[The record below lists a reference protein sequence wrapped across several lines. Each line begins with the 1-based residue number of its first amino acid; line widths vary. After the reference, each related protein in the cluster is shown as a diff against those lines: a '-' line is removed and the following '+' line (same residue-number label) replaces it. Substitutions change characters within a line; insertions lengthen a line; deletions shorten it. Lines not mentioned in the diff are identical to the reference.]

1 MENNRRRF
9 IKKFLV
15 NGAALATF
23 PQFVLSRE
31 DLTAKDKNIIKIALI
46 GAGGMGSADAH
57 TAVSV
62 DGVKLIAA
70 CDLYDARLEK
80 ARQNWGQD
88 IFTTKDYK
96 EILKLKEV
104 DAVLIGTPDHWHQA
118 IAIEALNAGK
128 HVYCEKP
135 VIHKVSEGTALIEAH
150 KKSGCVFQTGSQGMT
165 SLGNHIARLL
175 IQAGVLGKVNFIEG
189 QFTSGPG
196 AIDNYPIPQDATE
209 KTIWWDRFVGKAP
222 KIGYTPQHFFYWRNW
237 KEYGTGLAGD
247 LFVHVISSIHYIMD
261 TDGPEKIYTTGGI
274 RHYNAGYQNTP
285 DVMLG
290 YFDYPDKNGLG
301 AFTMSLGANMVDG
314 ISNKWGSTDFNII
327 GEKGM
332 MNVTWDKVTLKTTGD
347 IDTSKFSSLGEI
359 QDKLQEPKMIS
370 SRKYTFSVKDGY
382 RGAHYEHF
390 NTFFQ
395 SIRNKTPLISDA
407 TYGVRTAAV
416 ALLSY
421 ESYEKGAP
429 IYWDAEKMKVK

>member
-1 MENNRRRF
+1 MKNNRRHF

-15 NGAALATF
+15 SGTALAAF
-23 PQFVLSRE
+23 PQLVLSRDNHITE
-31 DLTAKDKNIIKIALI
+31 NKDIIKIALI
-46 GAGGMGSADAH
+46 GAGGMGTADAH

-80 ARQNWGQD
+80 AKQNWGQD

-96 EILKLKEV
+96 EILKLKDV
-104 DAVLIGTPDHWHQA
+104 DAVLIGTPDHWHQP
-118 IAIEALNAGK
+118 IAIEAMNAGK

-135 VIHKVSEGTALIEAH
+135 VIHKINEGAALIEAQ
-150 KKSGCVFQTGSQGMT
+150 KKTGKIFQTGSQGMT
-165 SLGNHIARLL
+165 SLGNNIARLL
-175 IQAGVLGKVNFIEG
+175 IQAGILGKVNYIDG
-189 QFTSGPG
+189 QFTAAPG
-196 AIDNYPIPQDATE
+196 QIDNYPIPSDANE
-209 KTIWWDRFVGKAP
+209 KTIWWDQFLGKAP
-222 KIGYTPQHFFYWRNW
+222 KIGFTPQHFFYWRNW

-247 LFVHVISSIHYIMD
+247 LFVHVISSIHYIMN
-261 TDGPEKIYTTGGI
+261 TNGPEKIYTTGGI

-327 GEKGM
+327 GEKGV

-347 IDTSKFSSLGEI
+347 IDTSQFNALQEI
-359 QDKLQEPKMIS
+359 QDRLQEFKIVS
-370 SRKYTFSVKDGY
+370 SRECIFSVKDGY

-390 NTFFQ
+390 YNFFQ
-395 SIRNKTPLISDA
+395 KIRGNNPLIAD
-407 TYGVRTAAV
+407 TLYGVRCAAV

-421 ESYEKGAP
+421 ESYEKDAP
-429 IYWDAEKMKVK
+429 IYWDAEKMKIK